1 MNLLN
6 VSHDSGSKHLIS
18 PNGVK
23 ESETEPIIEENFRRS
38 GRKSTH
44 LEQFVDQFKTSE
56 EESKDAFNSSDE
68 ENQNEDDE

>member
-44 LEQFVDQFKTSE
+44 LE
-56 EESKDAFNSSDE
+56 
-68 ENQNEDDE
+68 